1 VEETLWP
8 GISSAPAGARA
19 APAADRT
26 VPRAGWPLAM
36 AVASFLFVVFIGGG
50 LLVGALG
57 LRTLSL
63 QHAAIVPMPAPVREA
78 LDSIAGVARPGSP
91 EVRLSA
97 LFAALPD
104 WDGTEPFNILLLG
117 IDQRDD
123 EREVGTDPGRTDTM
137 MLLRIDPR
145 AKSAGLISFPRD
157 LWVDIPTV
165 GPGRINSAFTYGEV
179 RQRAGGGPALA
190 KRTVEQNFGLR
201 VDYYALVNFHGLE
214 QIVDTVG
221 GIVVDV
227 ERPLKDNEYPT
238 DDYGIERVYIPPGL
252 QFMDGRMA
260 LKYARSRHS
269 DNDFGRMRRQQRVL
283 FALRQRAAQARD
295 LLTTDLDVG
304 QLVRLA
310 KLAQQVD
317 PSRIRTMVIDGS
329 MVREA
334 NPRAGQYELLWDK
347 DRIRRALAALIADLS
362 PEQATR
368 IEVLNGTARPGAAAD
383 AAKLLLSLGYDV
395 TRIDDADRD
404 NYAESVLEV
413 AADRQSLADDLA
425 TTLRLSRWST
435 RVPRGGDD
443 VDVRLIVGRD
453 FRLPEPA
460 ATPAGAGT
468 SPAPGGPAG
477 LRGE

>member
-1 VEETLWP
+1 
-8 GISSAPAGARA
+8 
-19 APAADRT
+19 
-26 VPRAGWPLAM
+26 M

-283 FALRQRAAQARD
+283 FALRQRALQTSVLLRAPTLAAQARD

-347 DRIRRALAALIADLS
+347 DRIRRALAALIAGLS